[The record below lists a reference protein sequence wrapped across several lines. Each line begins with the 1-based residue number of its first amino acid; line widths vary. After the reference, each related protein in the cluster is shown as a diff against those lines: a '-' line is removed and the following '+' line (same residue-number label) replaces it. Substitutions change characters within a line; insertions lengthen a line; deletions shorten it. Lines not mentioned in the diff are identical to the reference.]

1 MRSPATIGV
10 MPNKPKTTL
19 RNVRVD
25 DELWQAAQAAAE
37 ARGETVSEA
46 IRAFLKRY
54 AKSAVSDRVAKYQD
68 QIPTPRDK
76 H

>member
-1 MRSPATIGV
+1 VSATIGV

-37 ARGETVSEA
+37 ARGESVSEA
-46 IRAFLKRY
+46 IRKFLKRY
-54 AKSAVSDRVAKYQD
+54 AKTGSK
-68 QIPTPRDK
+68 
-76 H
+76 

>member
-1 MRSPATIGV
+1 MRAVRSNPVVTTMGL

-37 ARGETVSEA
+37 ARGQTVSEA
-46 IRAFLKRY
+46 IRRFLKRY
-54 AKSAVSDRVAKYQD
+54 AKSE
-68 QIPTPRDK
+68 

>member
-1 MRSPATIGV
+1 MTGTIGT

-37 ARGETVSEA
+37 VRGETVSEA

-54 AKSAVSDRVAKYQD
+54 AKSAS
-68 QIPTPRDK
+68 K